1 MCKWDNL
8 HAGGEMKIKT
18 IRIQN
23 FRGFSDATVDFED
36 HTCFV
41 GPNGAGKSTILSALN
56 VFFQEASNATEVTSL
71 TREDFHSGNVSTP
84 VEITVTFHKLTK
96 TAKESLEHY
105 VRHGELAVVSR
116 ATFDPLSQKAPV
128 QQFGKR
134 LVFAQFKPYF
144 EDDKSK
150 VLIDPLRARF
160 IEVTSDLADFPKLS
174 GKPTKIAMTSA
185 LRSYEEARPEICT
198 PEESSDHFYG
208 SQKVRGKLDPFVQW
222 IYLPAVKDASEEVEE
237 AGNTALGKLLQ
248 RTVRQKVNFDD
259 ALEALRVKTRKEY
272 DALLQDQQN
281 TLAEISESLAARLAI
296 FAHPGASVAVEW
308 LQGSEKSVSI
318 FDPRATI
325 KAQEGTF
332 KGSMTRFGHG
342 LQRSFLLAILQEL
355 ASVELESD
363 AERPTLI
370 LGCEE
375 PELYQHPPQARHL
388 SSVLRSLADAGNQI
402 MLTTHSAYF
411 VSGEI
416 FNEIRLIRKDI
427 KTGASYVKF
436 TGFDSFCERIGKA
449 TGKKPD
455 RAPVARAKL
464 MAALRPEPSELF
476 FCQKLMLV
484 EGTADRAY
492 VSGALHLSNEW
503 EAMRRSGLHIIPT
516 DNKSSILQLLV
527 IAQELSIPCF
537 VVFDA
542 DGHAKEQHRQHHE
555 IDNKSLFSALGITS
569 EAFPSGILW
578 GERYAIWPHNIEAAV
593 RACFEADEFLRIENA
608 ARASIDARASLKK
621 QPALIAEFLSLAW
634 AENKP
639 PKVLVK
645 LVETIK
651 AFSTATEGIH

>member
-1 MCKWDNL
+1 
-8 HAGGEMKIKT
+8 MKIKT

-36 HTCFV
+36 HTCLV
-41 GPNGAGKSTILSALN
+41 GPNGAGKSTVLSALN
-56 VFFQEASNATEVTSL
+56 VFFQEASNATEVASL
-71 TREDFHSGNVSTP
+71 TREDFHSGNVDAP
-84 VEITVTFHKLTK
+84 VEITVTFYKLTETAQK
-96 TAKESLEHY
+96 TLEHY

-116 ATFDPLSQKAPV
+116 ATFDPVSQRAPV

-144 EDDKSK
+144 EDEKNK
-150 VLIDPLRARF
+150 VLIEPLRARF
-160 IEVTSDLADFPKLS
+160 NEVTSSLADFAVIG
-174 GKPTKIAMTSA
+174 GKPSKIAMTAA

-198 PEESSDHFYG
+198 PEESTDLFYG
-208 SQKVRGKLDPFVQW
+208 TQKVRGKLDPFVQW

-248 RTVRQKVNFDD
+248 RTVRQKVNFDE
-259 ALEALRVKTRKEY
+259 ALEALRAKTRKDY
-272 DALLQDQQN
+272 DALLEKEQN
-281 TLAEISESLAARLAI
+281 TLAVISESLAARLAV
-296 FAHPGASVAVEW
+296 FAHPGASIAVEW

-318 FDPRATI
+318 GDPRATI
-325 KAQEGTF
+325 KAQEGSF

-355 ASVELESD
+355 ASVELESET
-363 AERPTLI
+363 ERPTLI

-416 FNEIRLIRKDI
+416 FNEIRLIRKDS
-427 KTGASYVKF
+427 KTGRSYVKS
-436 TGFDSFCERIGKA
+436 TDFDCFCERIGKA

-455 RAPVARAKL
+455 KAPVARAKL
-464 MAALRPEPSELF
+464 MAALRPEPAELF
-476 FCQKLMLV
+476 FCQRLVLV

-503 EAMRRSGLHIIPT
+503 DAMRRAGLHIIPT
-516 DNKSSILQLLV
+516 DNKSGILQLLV

-537 VVFDA
+537 VIFDA
-542 DGHAKEQHRQHHE
+542 DGNAKEQHRPHHE
-555 IDNKSLFSALGITS
+555 IDNKALFSALSITS
-569 EAFPSGILW
+569 DAFPTTALW
-578 GERYAIWPHNIEAAV
+578 GEKYAIWPHNIEAEV
-593 RACFEADEFLRIENA
+593 RACFDGQDFTRIENA

-621 QPALIAEFLSLAW
+621 QPALIGEFLTRAW

-639 PKVLVK
+639 PKVLVQ
-645 LVETIK
+645 LVESFK
-651 AFSTATEGIH
+651 KFSSAIGEP